1 MVNEPVNRKGQ
12 TRVAARRCRLEYWR
26 QVFHKQSKSGL
37 GAEAFCRKHGLSS
50 CKFYWW
56 KREVRREREKRIH
69 SKAARSSFARVQ
81 VIRSHKP
88 RIASPQALSTSYEI
102 SLRGSRS
109 IRIGGDFD
117 PEVLKKLVETLET
130 VPC

>member
-1 MVNEPVNRKGQ
+1 MVKEPVVRKGE
-12 TRVAARRCRLEYWR
+12 TRAAARQRRLAYWKEIF
-26 QVFHKQSKSGL
+26 QKQSKSGL
-37 GAEAFCRKHGLSS
+37 DAEAFFRKHGVSS

-56 KREVRREREKRIH
+56 KREVSREREKRIQ

-81 VIRSHKP
+81 VVRSPKP
-88 RIASPQALSTSYEI
+88 EIARPQRLSCSYEI
-102 SLRGSRS
+102 LLRGNRG

-117 PEVLKKLVETLET
+117 PDVLKKLVQTLEA

>member
-1 MVNEPVNRKGQ
+1 MVKEPVVHKGQ
-12 TRVAARRCRLEYWR
+12 TRAAARQSRLEYWKK
-26 QVFHKQSKSGL
+26 VFQKQSKSGL
-37 GAEAFCRKHGLSS
+37 DAEAFFRKHGVSS

-56 KREVRREREKRIH
+56 KREVRRQREKRIH

-81 VIRSHKP
+81 VIRSQKP
-88 RIASPQALSTSYEI
+88 EIASPQRISWSYEI
-102 SLRGSRS
+102 SLRGNRG

-117 PEVLKKLVETLET
+117 PEVLKKLVQTLEA